1 MVRSNFSRM
10 EQVTIKQSFLKH
22 ARGKRQPFAA
32 CFDGE
37 AYIAAFSPELGGADD
52 AAGDALGRKSKFP
65 KLSFVFVATCEGI
78 VEVDREG

>member
-1 MVRSNFSRM
+1 LNESSNSQAFV
-10 EQVTIKQSFLKH
+10 EKH

-37 AYIAAFSPELGGADD
+37 AYIAAFSPELGGAAD

-65 KLSFVFVATCEGI
+65 KLSFVFVAICEEI
-78 VEVDREG
+78 VEG